1 LLEVWAPLAEVLPEP
16 APCVACR
23 IRAASPLIERAALLA
38 AAASAK
44 AAAEAHAAK
53 FPTEDWDRG
62 YVAGLLR
69 LAGDLTEDAGRV
81 VGS

>member
-1 LLEVWAPLAEVLPEP
+1 MDHFMDIAV
-16 APCVACR
+16 
-23 IRAASPLIERAALLA
+23 RAASPLIERAVLLA
-38 AAASAK
+38 AAATAK
-44 AAAEAHAAK
+44 SAAEAHAEK

-81 VGS
+81 VGL